1 MLRIRPTSI
10 GLSERDIEVHFHQI
24 NLYRTLRRQGYSKTQ
39 IQHVYDTQQQIKQN
53 QENDQ
58 EIVQLSPQDS
68 SDAAKAPDAGLS
80 PRL

>member
-39 IQHVYDTQQQIKQN
+39 IQHLYDTQQQIKRN

-58 EIVQLSPQDS
+58 EIEQLSSQGS